1 VDVGVLETRGTRT
14 RAQGARL
21 WLQDEGAGVGV
32 WGSTGV
38 ALLVDFACYV
48 TTHASVER
56 SVHDFRIYKEGGDY
70 LYFGTC
76 PHMSQRVDTVKY
88 IVLNIK

>member
-1 VDVGVLETRGTRT
+1 MRT
-14 RAQGARL
+14 RAWGIRL
-21 WLQDEGAGVGV
+21 WLQDEGVGVGV
-32 WGSTGV
+32 WVSTGV
-38 ALLVDFACYV
+38 ALLVDFACHV
-48 TTHASVER
+48 TTCASVEW
-56 SVHDFRIYKEGGDY
+56 SMHDFRIYKEGRDY